1 MAKGT
6 PRTATAASAI
16 LRQAETLETEP
27 MAKAAA
33 AKAHEA
39 IADKPAYKPATSGVK
54 AGLREGETRITCI
67 FREDQSQVLH
77 DWAKTTGR
85 TFREVCI
92 AMADAYIENTIR
104 PATSGNRKLNN
115 TGTVP
120 EAYAD
125 MYDAETPD
133 EWAQFFK

>member
-6 PRTATAASAI
+6 PRSATAANAI
-16 LRQAETLETEP
+16 LQQ
-27 MAKAAA
+27 AAA
-33 AKAHEA
+33 PQPEPVEEPEYRPAKR
-39 IADKPAYKPATSGVK
+39 GVN
-54 AGLREGETRITCI
+54 AGLRQGETRITCI
-67 FREDQSQVLH
+67 YRQDQSQVLH

-85 TFREVCI
+85 TFREVCL
-92 AMADAYIENTIR
+92 AMADKYIEEVIR
-104 PATSGNRKLNN
+104 PATSGDRKLIN
-115 TGTVP
+115 TGDVP